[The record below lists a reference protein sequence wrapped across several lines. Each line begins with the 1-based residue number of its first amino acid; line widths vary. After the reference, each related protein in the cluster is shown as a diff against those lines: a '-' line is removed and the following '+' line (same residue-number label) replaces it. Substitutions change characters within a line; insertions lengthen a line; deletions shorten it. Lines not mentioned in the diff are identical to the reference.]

1 MADIEVNSASISQME
16 KNVRTGLE
24 HLKASIK
31 NVHAGVEELNKT
43 WEGPNHETF
52 EKAFL
57 ENYADMTKLEKM
69 LEHYADSL
77 KKAAKT
83 YRECEK
89 EVAQIVRRQ

>member
-24 HLKASIK
+24 HLTASMK
-31 NVHAGVEELNKT
+31 NVRIGMEELNKT
-43 WEGPNHETF
+43 WEGPNHEEF